1 MVLRALR
8 LGPPVRF
15 LVGPS
20 SGGADRDAGLE
31 WTCTGGADEGAG
43 AGVKLKD
50 PWGTD
55 EVAGFEAKLKDPWGA
70 EEVAGAGVKLKDP
83 WGADVFAGF
92 DAKLKD
98 DAGPEAGGATL
109 LLLSVELT
117 PAVATLGPA
126 GGFHLG
132 SSQGASYVLA
142 SRRILVPSPGRGG
155 RLRQSSGLDVEGASS
170 FHSLRNLD
178 GPAGVDW

>member
-50 PWGTD
+50 PWGAD
-55 EVAGFEAKLKDPWGA
+55 
-70 EEVAGAGVKLKDP
+70 EVAGAGVKLKDP
-83 WGADVFAGF
+83 WSADGFAEL

-98 DAGPEAGGATL
+98 D
-109 LLLSVELT
+109 
-117 PAVATLGPA
+117 
-126 GGFHLG
+126 
-132 SSQGASYVLA
+132 
-142 SRRILVPSPGRGG
+142 
-155 RLRQSSGLDVEGASS
+155 
-170 FHSLRNLD
+170 
-178 GPAGVDW
+178 